1 MITDRLKRELARL
14 KKNFQGEVYVVLEI
28 SPEEILALI
37 VPHGARNQDVV
48 NPLGGPEL
56 DLDALVVGGD
66 WGAITQPMLMGIA
79 ERNLPA
85 EPPELRLIRGDA
97 A

>member
-14 KKNFQGEVYVVLEI
+14 KKDFHGEVYAVLEI
-28 SPEEILALI
+28 SPEEIVVLI

-48 NPLGGPEL
+48 NPLGGPEI
-56 DLDALVVGGD
+56 DVDAFLAGGD
-66 WGAITQPMLMGIA
+66 WSCVTQPMLMGIA
-79 ERNLPA
+79 ESNLPA
-85 EPPELRLIRGDA
+85 EPPELRVIQGDA